1 VYSDSLQN
9 VEEEPEEA
17 EKELP
22 AENDWMQHE
31 SPVVKANK
39 KYGKPNQIG

>member
-1 VYSDSLQN
+1 MKLIKTIQN
-9 VEEEPEEA
+9 LVEEA